1 MTEEQFKKLMKQ
13 LCIMNEN
20 LQKISDGIESM
31 KEDTDLLRQGLVDVP
46 DDDDYI
52 YSIPSM
58 LEQIICDM

>member
-1 MTEEQFKKLMKQ
+1 MTEKQFKKLMNQ

-31 KEDTDLLRQGLVDVP
+31 KEDTNLLRQGLVDAP
-46 DDDDYI
+46 DDDDCI
-52 YSIPSM
+52 CSIPSM